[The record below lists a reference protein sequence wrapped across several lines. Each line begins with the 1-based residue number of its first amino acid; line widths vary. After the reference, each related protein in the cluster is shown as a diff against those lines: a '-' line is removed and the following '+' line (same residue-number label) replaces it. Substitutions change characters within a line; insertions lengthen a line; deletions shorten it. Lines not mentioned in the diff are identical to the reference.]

1 MSLDHGFILLLIAA
15 CGAFFMAF
23 CNGANDVANAFASA
37 VGSKALKPRM
47 ALLIAS
53 VVTFCGAVFL
63 GGEVVVYLIEGLA
76 PPKIFASPHDYVLGM
91 IAVLLSA
98 GLFVLLSTLKGMP
111 VSATHAIVGGLTGVA
126 VTLQGWEAI
135 NWFVMFTI
143 ASTWV
148 VAPVLA
154 AICALLLASFIR
166 RVIIGQGTTGTLKR
180 VRRRLPALISFTI
193 SAAAFG
199 IMVSTRLGE
208 IIGAGIWESALLAV
222 FLFLPVYAQSKYF
235 VKRTLKKAPDNPKGA
250 ERAFRRLQVGTS
262 CYVAFGNGSN
272 DVSNSISPVFA
283 IYMVYQSGGFPQDFT
298 EESIPFWI
306 LALGGLG
313 IATGI
318 TFLGKRVIKTLGKKI
333 TKINHS
339 RGFSI
344 DFSVASIVVGAS
356 LFGLPV
362 STTQAAT
369 GAVVGAGLSRGALS
383 KVNFRM
389 IGYIILTWIITVP
402 TAGLITIAV
411 YHLLSLILPGTIA

>member
-1 MSLDHGFILLLIAA
+1 
-15 CGAFFMAF
+15 MAF

-63 GGEVVVYLIEGLA
+63 GGEVVIYLIEGLA
-76 PPKIFASPHDYVLGM
+76 PPYIFASPHDYVLGM

-98 GLFVLLSTLKGMP
+98 GLFVLASTLKGMP
-111 VSATHAIVGGLTGVA
+111 VSATHAIVGGLTGIA
-126 VTLQGWEAI
+126 ITLQGWQAV
-135 NWFVMFTI
+135 NWLVMLTI
-143 ASTWV
+143 AASWV
-148 VAPVLA
+148 VAPLLA
-154 AICALLLASFIR
+154 GLCSLLLASFIQ
-166 RVIIGQGTTGTLKR
+166 RVIIGPGGPGTLRR
-180 VRRRLPALISFTI
+180 VRLRLPALIALTI

-199 IMVSTRLGE
+199 IMASTRLGSM
-208 IIGAGIWESALLAV
+208 IGAGIWEAAFLALL
-222 FLFLPVYAQSKYF
+222 LLPTVYAQSKYF
-235 VKRTLKKAPDNPKGA
+235 LKRTLKKAPDTPQGA

-262 CYVAFGNGSN
+262 CYVAFGNGAN

-283 IYMVYQSGGFPQDFT
+283 IYMVYQTGGFPKDFT
-298 EESIPFWI
+298 QHHIPFWI
-306 LALGGLG
+306 LALGGMG

-333 TKINHS
+333 TKITHS

-356 LFGLPV
+356 LLGLPI

-369 GAVVGAGLSRGALS
+369 GAVVGAGLSQGSLAH
-383 KVNFRM
+383 VNFRVL
-389 IGYIILTWIITVP
+389 GYIILTWIITVP
-402 TAGLITIAV
+402 TAGLMTIAV
-411 YHLLSLILPGTIA
+411 YHLLSLILPGTKAL